1 MFRMLPDS
9 NIDISVISNSISS
22 DTTKI
27 VQALTRSMK
36 YEEILSSVVS
46 SSLST
51 IDFKHT
57 YSGIPI
63 HIDITT
69 KCDTNISNFI
79 RYAKRVK
86 GYKSLYLIFRHFLS
100 QFNIAC
106 SANQKMIIHM
116 LIIYYLQVSLEYV
129 INLSCH

>member
-1 MFRMLPDS
+1 MLPDS
-9 NIDISVISNSISS
+9 NIDISVVSNSVAS
-22 DTTKI
+22 DATKL

-36 YEEILSSVVS
+36 YEEILSSAVS
-46 SSLST
+46 PTLST

-69 KCDTNISNFI
+69 SCETNISNFI

-100 QFNIAC
+100 QFNIMC
-106 SANQKMIIHM
+106 SSNQKMIIHL
-116 LIIYYLQVSLEYV
+116 LIIYYLQVSLEYEW
-129 INLSCH
+129 